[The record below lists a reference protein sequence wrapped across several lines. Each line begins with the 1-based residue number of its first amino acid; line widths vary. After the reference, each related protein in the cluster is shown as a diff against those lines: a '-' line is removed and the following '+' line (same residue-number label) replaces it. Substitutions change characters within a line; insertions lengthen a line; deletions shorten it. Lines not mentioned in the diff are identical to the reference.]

1 MRIQLPF
8 ALLAIVLACSLASA
22 PAHARARVFVAS
34 YGNDS
39 NPCTFGSPCKTFQQ
53 AVDVVDAG
61 GEVTAI
67 DSAGFGPINI
77 TKSVS
82 ITSPTGVEA
91 GIVPAAGGNAIT
103 IAAGAE
109 NEINLR
115 GLIIEGSFTGATG
128 IVFSSGGTLT
138 IQDTVVR
145 DFIDSGIG
153 LTPNS
158 SAHIA
163 VSNTINNGGD
173 GIFLQPSGGQPV
185 FATFNRVEAYHN
197 GLKGIGIFA
206 NNLGA
211 ANLIATITDRV
222 AVYNTDGFYFMGS
235 RSFLAAQYVRVN
247 RSTTMANS
255 NAGIHAEDGG
265 TMYVSQTDLVE
276 SNITWI
282 QDGSS
287 CINTFGD
294 NYVFDAAPCN
304 VFPTK

>member
-77 TKSVS
+77 TKSD
-82 ITSPTGVEA
+82 
-91 GIVPAAGGNAIT
+91 AIT

-145 DFIDSGIG
+145 DFINSGIG

-158 SAHIA
+158 SAHFA
-163 VSNTINNGGD
+163 VSNTSVINNGGH
-173 GIFLQPSGGQPV
+173 GIFFQPSGGQPV

-206 NNLGA
+206 NVIGPTTP
-211 ANLIATITDRV
+211 LIAAITDCI
-222 AVYNTDGFYFMGS
+222 AAYNTDGFYFMGPGARAS
-235 RSFLAAQYVRVN
+235 VFQEVSIN
-247 RSTTMANS
+247 RSTTMANIT
-255 NAGIHAEDGG
+255 AGINAED
-265 TMYVSQTDLVE
+265 YAYIAVSETNLVE
-276 SNITWI
+276 YIGGNWLADSTSAICSYGN
-282 QDGSS
+282 
-287 CINTFGD
+287 
-294 NYVFDAAPCN
+294 NYTDYAVTPCSTII
-304 VFPTK
+304 PTK